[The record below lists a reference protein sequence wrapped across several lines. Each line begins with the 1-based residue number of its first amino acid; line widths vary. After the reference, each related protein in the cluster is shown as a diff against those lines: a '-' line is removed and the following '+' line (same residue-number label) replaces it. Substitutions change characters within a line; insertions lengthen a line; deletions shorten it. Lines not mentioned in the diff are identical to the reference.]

1 MPNPS
6 PRLENL
12 KPFKP
17 KGKEA
22 MAAAALC
29 VRLPVEIDEVIRDLG
44 DKRSEWLRRV
54 IVEAAHREL
63 MGNEQPDDKEFS
75 HDY

>member
-1 MPNPS
+1 
-6 PRLENL
+6 
-12 KPFKP
+12 
-17 KGKEA
+17 